1 MEERQQLPMNVGD
14 CWADLTPSITGA
26 GSNPKVAFIVQF
38 MGVASTR
45 GDMKYLQEAAHDL
58 MLTFAQSG
66 SMEEVLIMTKIE
78 LKLRQ
83 METARRQQRED
94 RSQPGINQQLNLNLK
109 DGNLSVQD
117 LKADKVLDIH
127 NNHEVNIEKDGGK
140 R

>member
-1 MEERQQLPMNVGD
+1 
-14 CWADLTPSITGA
+14 
-26 GSNPKVAFIVQF
+26 
-38 MGVASTR
+38 
-45 GDMKYLQEAAHDL
+45 
-58 MLTFAQSG
+58 
-66 SMEEVLIMTKIE
+66 MTKIE